1 MVRFVC
7 GFAPL
12 LMAGCMSLQTSGE
25 PAADLLQIN
34 AEPPANWTR
43 ATAAPVEPDIHW
55 LASFNVPELSG
66 LVSEALTQNSG
77 LKAQYLTVMASRQQ
91 LAAVRGRGLPNA
103 TLGLSSTGS
112 SAVAGLPGFEERRE
126 TNAFGVNANIGWEP
140 DLWGRIG
147 AGIDASVNELLA
159 SEADYAAARLSLAAQ
174 TVTAWFD
181 LNEALAQERVARKT
195 LSARDR
201 ARELTERRFD
211 RGLASALD
219 VRTTRS
225 SVASAEAAIAQRM
238 AASGN
243 AARRLEVLLGR
254 YPATEIDASANVPA
268 LQPLSDAGTPASLLV
283 HRPDIVAA
291 EARVVAAGFRA
302 EQARLALFPVF
313 NLNASLA
320 TNEDRL
326 SSVFDPSRLAAQ
338 AVASLAGPLYS
349 GGSLRAEREAA
360 LIRAEAAL
368 ERYAA
373 TVLNAWKEV
382 EDARA
387 ADRALLAQEEALLRS
402 LEQALLAEDL
412 AERQYSRGLVSIF
425 NLIEAQTRRLNAE
438 SSLVAVRSGR
448 ASNRVF
454 YHLALGSGLAPTIA
468 TNK

>member
-1 MVRFVC
+1 MVRYAFGLV
-7 GFAPL
+7 PL
-12 LMAGCMSLQTSGE
+12 LLAGCMSFGTSAGPEADLQRVMASS
-25 PAADLLQIN
+25 PAAWRDTT
-34 AEPPANWTR
+34 AEM
-43 ATAAPVEPDIHW
+43 VEPDLDW
-55 LASFNVPELSG
+55 LGNFNVPALSA
-66 LVSEALTQNSG
+66 LVSEALTRNAG
-77 LKAQYLTVMASRQQ
+77 LKAQYLTVMASREQ
-91 LAAVRGRGLPNA
+91 LGAVRGRGLPNA
-103 TLGLSSTGS
+103 NLGLSSSGS
-112 SAVAGLPGFEERRE
+112 SALLGLPGFEQRRE
-126 TNAFGVNANIGWEP
+126 TNSFGASANIGWEP

-147 AGIDASVNELLA
+147 AGIDASVTEQQA

-243 AARRLEVLLGR
+243 ASRRLEVLLGR
-254 YPATEIDASANVPA
+254 YPAAEIDASANVPA
-268 LQPLSDAGTPASLLV
+268 LPPLGDAGTPASLLV
-283 HRPDIVAA
+283 RRPDIAAA
-291 EARVVAAGFRA
+291 EARVVAAGLRA
-302 EQARLALFPVF
+302 EQARLALFPS
-313 NLNASLA
+313 LNFSASAA

-326 SSVFDPSRLAAQ
+326 SSVLDPAQLTAQ
-338 AVASLAGPLYS
+338 AIASLAAPLYT

-360 LIRAEAAL
+360 QIRTEAAL
-368 ERYAA
+368 ERYVA

-387 ADRALLAQEEALLRS
+387 ADRSLLAQEDALLRS

-454 YHLALGSGLAPTIA
+454 YHLALGSGLGPALM
-468 TNK
+468 TND